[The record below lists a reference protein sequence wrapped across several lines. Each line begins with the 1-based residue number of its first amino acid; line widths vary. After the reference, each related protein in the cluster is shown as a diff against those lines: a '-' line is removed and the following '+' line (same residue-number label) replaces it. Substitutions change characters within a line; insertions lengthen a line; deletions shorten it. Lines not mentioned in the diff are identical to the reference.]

1 MIWMC
6 GNAHHYPTICH
17 RYGICGHTQS
27 KVPWSM
33 LGTCKFRIIS
43 RFLFYMCVCVC
54 YQRWLWRTSIMQC
67 HRVDSEHRR
76 TVVLVGHRVH
86 IHIHMLCLLWCA
98 MDVFSL
104 IRQRFLVFNNSHNIN
119 SKFRT
124 KFEIRLWFVGN
135 KLQEKYAM
143 VTFLCPNSFSC
154 TFR

>member
-43 RFLFYMCVCVC
+43 RFLFYMCVCVLPTMIVENEH
-54 YQRWLWRTSIMQC
+54 YAMSSSRQRTSEN
-67 HRVDSEHRR
+67 SGFGR
-76 TVVLVGHRVH
+76 TSSSYPYTYALFAVVCNGC
-86 IHIHMLCLLWCA
+86 IQ
-98 MDVFSL
+98 FNTTT
-104 IRQRFLVFNNSHNIN
+104 FLVFNNSHNIN
-119 SKFRT
+119 SKLRT